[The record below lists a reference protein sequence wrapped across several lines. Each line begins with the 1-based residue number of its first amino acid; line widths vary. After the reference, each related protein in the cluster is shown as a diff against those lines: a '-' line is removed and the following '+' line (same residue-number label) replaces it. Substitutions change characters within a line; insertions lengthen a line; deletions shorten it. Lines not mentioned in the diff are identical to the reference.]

1 MVRCTK
7 IMLNTLFQKMF
18 SDMVEEEMENT
29 EKYRE
34 TLENLIEES
43 KTLRRVSF
51 VFEIGLLI

>member
-1 MVRCTK
+1 
-7 IMLNTLFQKMF
+7 MF